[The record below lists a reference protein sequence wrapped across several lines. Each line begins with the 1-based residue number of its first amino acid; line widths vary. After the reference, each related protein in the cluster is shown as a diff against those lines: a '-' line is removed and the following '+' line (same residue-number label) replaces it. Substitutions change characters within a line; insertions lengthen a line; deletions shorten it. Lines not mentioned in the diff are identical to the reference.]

1 MIRDGSGKVT
11 VHPLQGSRPVEGDLN
26 AGSGW
31 ACGIVNRRM
40 PSDGRVSWPFG
51 YLPRRGIPI
60 ACGCCR
66 AGSRRTSLGGP
77 GRAAIAEHPRR
88 LRTHLRWTRSLLR
101 LALGQRQP
109 TTAGTLRVPG
119 LAGRLT
125 VRRDRGGIPVVDA
138 MTDADAWYGLGSCH
152 AQDRGTQLDFFRRAA
167 AGTLSEVVGRHGLA
181 VDRVS
186 RRIGFRRG
194 AEEQLR
200 VLAPDVRATLEAYA
214 LGVSAGLRHG
224 LPRKPHEYAIRG
236 GEFGPAGPGDGVS
249 GRSSNCGNW
258 NAGPGGAG
266 AGTRSAI
273 RGHVPAAD
281 AFLRPYRE
289 RGNGTPAAGRNR
301 PVQSEADRFSSAER
315 SPRVPR
321 QSPAL
326 DPTDPGSSF
335 RAREEAPDHGPD
347 RDRPRP
353 SPEPRFPAGATV

>member
-40 PSDGRVSWPFG
+40 PSGGRVSRPFR

-60 ACGCCR
+60 ACGCGR

-77 GRAAIAEHPRR
+77 SRAAIPEHPRR

-101 LALGQRQP
+101 LALGRRP
-109 TTAGTLRVPG
+109 TTTAGTLRVPG

-125 VRRDRGGIPVVDA
+125 VRRDRGGIPVVEA
-138 MTDADAWYGLGSCH
+138 MTDADAWYGLGFCH
-152 AQDRGTQLDFFRRAA
+152 AQDCGTQLDFFRRAA
-167 AGTLSEVVGRHGLA
+167 AGTLSELVGRHGLA
-181 VDRVS
+181 ADRVS
-186 RRIGFRRG
+186 RRIGFGSGPKSSSGSWPRTCGPPSRPMRSGCRPGSDTGSRRSRTSTPSG
-194 AEEQLR
+194 AANPGR
-200 VLAPDVRATLEAYA
+200 RDPGT
-214 LGVSAGLRHG
+214 GSAGG
-224 LPRKPHEYAIRG
+224 VPTVAPGMPAPVG
-236 GEFGPAGPGDGVS
+236 PGPAREVQFGD
-249 GRSSNCGNW
+249 N
-258 NAGPGGAG
+258 
-266 AGTRSAI
+266 
-273 RGHVPAAD
+273 VPAAD

-289 RGNGTPAAGRNR
+289 WGNGTPAVGRNR
-301 PVQSEADRFSSAER
+301 PVQSEADRFNSAER
-315 SPRVPR
+315 SPGVPWR
-321 QSPAL
+321 SPAL

-353 SPEPRFPAGATV
+353 SPAPRFPAGATV